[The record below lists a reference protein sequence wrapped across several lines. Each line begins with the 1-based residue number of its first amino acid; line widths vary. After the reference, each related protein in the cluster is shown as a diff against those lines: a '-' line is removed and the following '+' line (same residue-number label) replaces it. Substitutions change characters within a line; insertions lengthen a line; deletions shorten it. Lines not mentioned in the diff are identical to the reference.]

1 MKLGKLGV
9 FAMTDA
15 MAAPAS
21 AAFAKRLEDW
31 GYSALWIGDGY
42 GRDVLVQSSWLL
54 ANTSKLILASGIASL
69 YARDAMAMVM
79 AQNTLAEQSGGRF
92 ILGIGVSHDRVVE
105 GTRGHVYGKPLAT
118 MGAYL
123 DAMERVKYHAVPP
136 PERPFV
142 LLAALGPKMLALA
155 GERTDGA
162 MPFCVTPAHTAR
174 ARAILGPDKLLCP
187 EQKLLLEPD
196 PEKARATARRVL
208 ALYLALTNYRN
219 NLLSLGYSEDDL
231 ANGGSDRLVDDLVG
245 WGGEAELRA
254 RVQAHWDAGA
264 DHVCILAVPPDPQN
278 QLPDERVFDLLSPAK
293 TGFGMA

>member
-1 MKLGKLGV
+1 
-9 FAMTDA
+9 
-15 MAAPAS
+15 
-21 AAFAKRLEDW
+21 
-31 GYSALWIGDGY
+31 
-42 GRDVLVQSSWLL
+42 
-54 ANTSKLILASGIASL
+54 
-69 YARDAMAMVM
+69 
-79 AQNTLAEQSGGRF
+79 
-92 ILGIGVSHDRVVE
+92 
-105 GTRGHVYGKPLAT
+105 

-136 PERPFV
+136 PERPLV